1 MDYLWFV
8 KENQPTLHNDVVE
21 LFEGKQETV
30 LGGVIENDF
39 ARFRTVEKGH
49 GRRETRE
56 VTVSSELKGYSDWP
70 GLEQVFRLERRRID
84 CRIGKEQIEVAYG
97 LTSLS
102 REEAS
107 PERLLYLTRTH
118 WGNRDGLHERRDVTF
133 REDRTRLTRGK
144 AGRVMASLNNLVISL
159 LSLSGYTNLAQA
171 RRQWEANLTLTLG
184 RSSAS

>member
-118 WGNRDGLHERRDVTF
+118 WGNRERAA
-133 REDRTRLTRGK
+133 RE
-144 AGRVMASLNNLVISL
+144 
-159 LSLSGYTNLAQA
+159 A
-171 RRQWEANLTLTLG
+171 RRHLPRGPHATDTRQGWQSDGQPQQPRHQPPQPERLHQPRPSQAPMG
-184 RSSAS
+184 G